1 MSRVGQ
7 FLGKLFAPQVGK
19 NEAVLRA
26 YGKLPFYAEY
36 RRLDLA
42 PGTPT
47 AFSQWMDA
55 GRLAWARSVPSST
68 AGSVYTSRLLIRLP
82 QAREVVVASVW
93 DSRDSL
99 GRAFPFAFFVVCPPE
114 ALGNDPFQC
123 WAAAF
128 AIQAT
133 FENFHRELAVLGR
146 GGDFYRLYQKRSV
159 VLRPDDLAQ
168 RTKRLQYDAGA
179 IAADEWFKA
188 ALSNVDAGEWFSGLL
203 RRAQRWKSQPGS
215 VSELALSVPLARGI
229 SSEAQALLWL
239 SWIAEFIR
247 QAGKSAWLVA
257 PAEQALG
264 RAALHILVRDLLPND
279 FQLLTTD
286 AGDYGYVENLAQV
299 PQAGSSPRDLSP
311 DSSPADSSP
320 ADSSPA
326 DSPATDS
333 PADTPP
339 TGSLLEWLTE
349 HAP

>member
-7 FLGKLFAPQVGK
+7 ILGKLFSGQAGR
-19 NEAVLRA
+19 NEAALHA

-55 GRLAWARSVPSST
+55 GRLAWARSVPTAT
-68 AGSVYTSRLLIRLP
+68 AGNVYASRLLIRLP
-82 QAREVVVASVW
+82 QTREVVVASVW

-114 ALGNDPFQC
+114 ALGDDAFQR

-133 FENFHRELAVLGR
+133 FERFHRELAVLGR
-146 GGDFYRLYQKRSV
+146 GGDFYRLYQKRTV

-168 RTKRLQYDAGA
+168 RTKRLRYDAGT
-179 IAADEWFKA
+179 ITADAWFKA
-188 ALSNVDAGEWFSGLL
+188 ALGNLDAGEWFSGLL
-203 RRAQRWKSQPGS
+203 RRTQRWKSQPGS

-229 SSEAQALLWL
+229 SCEVQALLWL
-239 SWIAEFIR
+239 SWIAELIR
-247 QAGKSAWLVA
+247 KAGKSAWLVA
-257 PAEQALG
+257 PAEAELG
-264 RAALHILVRDLLPND
+264 RTALHILVRDLLPND

-299 PQAGSSPRDLSP
+299 PQAGSL
-311 DSSPADSSP
+311 PADSSP
-320 ADSSPA
+320 PDSSAGESPPK
-326 DSPATDS
+326 DSPAE
-333 PADTPP
+333 TPP
-339 TGSLLEWLTE
+339 TGSLLEWLTA

>member
-7 FLGKLFAPQVGK
+7 FLGKLFAPQAGK

-36 RRLDLA
+36 RRLEVA

-47 AFSQWMDA
+47 TFSQWMDA
-55 GRLAWARSVPSST
+55 GRLAWARSVPAKA
-68 AGSVYTSRLLIRLP
+68 AGSICASRLLIRLP
-82 QAREVVVASVW
+82 QTREVVVASVW

-99 GRAFPFAFFVVCPPE
+99 GRVFPFAFFVVCPPE
-114 ALGNDPFQC
+114 ALGDDPFQC
-123 WAAAF
+123 WVAASL
-128 AIQAT
+128 IHGT
-133 FENFHRELAVLGR
+133 FERFQRELAVLAR
-146 GGDFYRLYQKRSV
+146 GGNFYRHYQKRSV

-168 RTKRLQYDAGA
+168 RTKRLRYDAGT
-179 IAADEWFKA
+179 IAADEWFKV

-239 SWIAEFIR
+239 SWVAELIR
-247 QAGKSAWLVA
+247 KAGKSAWLVA
-257 PAEQALG
+257 PAERDLG
-264 RAALHILVRDLLPND
+264 RAALHIVVRDLLPND

-286 AGDYGYVENLAQV
+286 AGNYGYVENLAQV
-299 PQAGSSPRDLSP
+299 PQAESA
-311 DSSPADSSP
+311 PADSSP
-320 ADSSPA
+320 AESSAPDSS
-326 DSPATDS
+326 
-333 PADTPP
+333 ADTPP
-339 TGSLLEWLTE
+339 TGPLLEWLTE